1 MTNFAHEKTLIVLA
15 DGRRARIYEEL
26 ARGAELREALAMTLS
41 EDEAYE
47 PQDRRARVFSSVG
60 SHRSGTGPDDS
71 LHEREEENFLRRV
84 ASAVEERAR
93 EDVAL
98 VLMAPPR
105 ALGILRG
112 LLSKDA
118 AGKIAH
124 EAAKDVV
131 DEDAGAVRGRLKELR
146 LG

>member
-1 MTNFAHEKTLIVLA
+1 MNAFAHKKTLVVLA
-15 DGRRARIYEEL
+15 DGRRARFYEEP

-41 EDEAYE
+41 DEDAYE
-47 PQDRRARVFSSVG
+47 PQDRRTRAFSSVG
-60 SHRSGTGPDDS
+60 AHRSGTGPDDS

-84 ASAVEERAR
+84 AGAVEERAR

-112 LLSKDA
+112 LLGKGASE
-118 AGKIAH
+118 KIAH

-131 DEDAGAVRGRLKELR
+131 DEDAGALRARLKELR
-146 LG
+146 TP